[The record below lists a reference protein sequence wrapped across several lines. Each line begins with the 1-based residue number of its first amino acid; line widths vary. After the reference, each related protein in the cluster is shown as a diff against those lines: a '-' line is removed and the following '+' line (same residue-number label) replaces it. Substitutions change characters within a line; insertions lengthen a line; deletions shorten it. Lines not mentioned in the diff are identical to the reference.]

1 MPSQIH
7 YFLDRQL
14 PEDFMQIG
22 IVGSCSLQP
31 ERRGYVDRMYALLN
45 NVSAATRVDT
55 ALGSVG
61 FISLRVA
68 SWIRPNTA
76 ATNIGDLLVVIVGEV
91 RQGGRTLDADAVA
104 KRWQTDGEECLTQFG
119 GSFAVITWHQKSHD
133 LCIAS
138 DRLGM
143 EKIFYRKAGESILF
157 ASELAPIRC
166 QAPASEAI
174 NAYAVAEFLTA
185 SHMISS
191 RSLVEGIEV
200 VPPASTLTWKDG
212 QLVKKKYWRP
222 RAGNGPHGSVDDWA
236 ERLRSVLSEVI
247 AKRCG
252 DQELLLPLSGG
263 LDSRCVASF
272 IPSLS
277 RARTRACSFGPSAC
291 NDLRYGRALARA
303 LGIPHKRLRLPS
315 AFFREDLPLGQR
327 LTDGE
332 ISIEALPMLQL
343 RHEACP
349 SRVMLHGFL
358 GDVLSG
364 GHLLPADSAA
374 QGFAGFDLLW
384 QKQYVKM
391 GFSESLLTSVL
402 VPERSHVVGAMRQ
415 DVAEALANADAE
427 HFEERAMLIELE
439 HRQARYVSYMHR
451 AMSAYGPAWS
461 CFLEPEVLD
470 AFLELPLAHRR
481 GQHAYRRMI
490 RMQSP
495 SLAAVPEATT
505 ELPMAD
511 IGAPAK
517 ARKASRFAET
527 PFIWRVQR
535 LGSNLERMAER
546 VAGGWVSRR
555 RRGHYVQLED
565 LARITDPEWF
575 RSRLADSRLVED
587 WFQPAALLKMFDEH
601 MGRHANHAVRLN
613 NVVAFLEWR
622 SGSGL

>member
-1 MPSQIH
+1 
-7 YFLDRQL
+7 
-14 PEDFMQIG
+14 MQIG
-22 IVGSCSLQP
+22 IVGSCSRGS
-31 ERRGYVDRMYALLN
+31 ERRGCVDRMYEALN
-45 NVSAATRVDT
+45 NVPSARRVDV

-68 SWIRPNTA
+68 PWIRPQT
-76 ATNIGDLLVVIVGEV
+76 TTSKIDDLFVVIVGEA
-91 RQGGRTLDADAVA
+91 RYEGRTLDARDVA
-104 KRWQTDGEECLTQFG
+104 TRWQTEGKECLTQFG
-119 GSFAVITWHQKSHD
+119 GAFVVITWNQESQT
-133 LCIAS
+133 LSIAT

-143 EKIFYRKAGESILF
+143 EKIFYRVTGESIFF
-157 ASELAPIRC
+157 ASELVPLRYESSV
-166 QAPASEAI
+166 PAAI
-174 NAYAVAEFLTA
+174 DAYAVAEFLTA
-185 SHMISS
+185 SHLISS

-200 VPPASTLTWKDG
+200 VSPATLLTWRDG
-212 QLVKKKYWRP
+212 QLAKKRYWRP
-222 RAGNGPHGSVDDWA
+222 RAGNGLTGSVDDWA
-236 ERLRSVLSEVI
+236 ERLGSVLSEAI
-247 AKRCG
+247 AKRC
-252 DQELLLPLSGG
+252 DEQDLLLPISGG

-277 RARTRACSFGPSAC
+277 RARTRACSFGPRAC
-291 NDLRYGRALARA
+291 NDVRYGSAMARA
-303 LGIPHKRLRLPS
+303 LGIPHTRLRLPPT
-315 AFFREDLPLGQR
+315 FFREDLPLGQR

-349 SRVMLHGFL
+349 SRLMLHGFL

-391 GFSESLLTSVL
+391 GFSESLLTSIL
-402 VPERSHVVGAMRQ
+402 VPERAHVVGAMRQ
-415 DVAEALANADAE
+415 NVAEAIATADAE

-451 AMSAYGPAWS
+451 AISAYGPAWS

-495 SLAAVPEATT
+495 GLAAVPEATT
-505 ELPMAD
+505 EVPMVD
-511 IGAPAK
+511 IGVPAK

-527 PFIWRVQR
+527 PFLWRVHR

-565 LARITDPEWF
+565 LARVTDPEWF
-575 RSRLADSRLVED
+575 RSRLANNRLVED
-587 WFQPAALLKMFDEH
+587 WFQPAPLLKMFDEH
-601 MGRHANHAVRLN
+601 MRRQANHAVRLN